1 MRDPEFIEL
10 RNKFFLGIFI
20 FLIFAIPIFFFI
32 KNKLFISDSNITKA
46 INNKNSMLILV
57 VENKCNECKKNKNT
71 LNDLNVNYYILNKDR
86 ERDYGTILKKLNLQE
101 KEIIVPTL
109 IYIREGNT
117 YAYINDIKSENEI
130 NSFIENNIL
139 NGDE

>member
-109 IYIREGNT
+109 IYINEGNT
-117 YAYINDIKSENEI
+117 YAYINNIKNGKEI
-130 NSFIENNIL
+130 REFIKENNIS
-139 NGDE
+139 N

>member
-1 MRDPEFIEL
+1 MKDKEFIEL
-10 RNKFFLGIFI
+10 RNKFLIGLVISIIFI
-20 FLIFAIPIFFFI
+20 IPIFFFI
-32 KNKLFISDSNITKA
+32 KNKFYISDSDIYKS
-46 INNKNSMLILV
+46 INKKNDMLILV
-57 VENKCNECKKNKNT
+57 VDNKCNRCNKSKEV
-71 LNDLNVNYYILNKDR
+71 LNKININYYVLNKDKQ
-86 ERDYGTILKKLNLQE
+86 RDYNKIINKLNLKE
-101 KEIIVPTL
+101 KEIVNPTL

>member
-46 INNKNSMLILV
+46 INNKKTYFTYDWKV
-57 VENKCNECKKNKNT
+57 V
-71 LNDLNVNYYILNKDR
+71 VR
-86 ERDYGTILKKLNLQE
+86 RD
-101 KEIIVPTL
+101 
-109 IYIREGNT
+109 
-117 YAYINDIKSENEI
+117 
-130 NSFIENNIL
+130 
-139 NGDE
+139 